1 MVYAL
6 PFTICLILA
15 FAITFFIHIT
25 TMFAQVAL
33 TLREISSLLMLITQS
48 YCTYNSSSLQQ
59 TPKCYLTWVTG
70 ISRLQW
76 IQATFGTSLESFLT
90 NTLHV
95 VVKLIWDCCPQKCFK
110 SYKQVALL
118 SREWIPWT
126 FRDNILK
133 FKVRFMKYEGGAR
146 ICKASGK
153 NEYFEKP
160 LQICRS
166 SHRRCASHPH

>member
-6 PFTICLILA
+6 PFTICLMLA

-95 VVKLIWDCCPQKCFK
+95 VVKLIWDTKVFQKL
-110 SYKQVALL
+110 QTMALL

-146 ICKASGK
+146 IC
-153 NEYFEKP
+153 
-160 LQICRS
+160 
-166 SHRRCASHPH
+166 